1 MIYFTKDAFIST
13 FALSVLIW
21 MVSPYKKA
29 NCIVFLAEA
38 NEVFTRKMEEF
49 TERANSN
56 QKMRQMVKALHS
68 VSETVKLTIEFISE
82 SPKRND
88 W

>member
-21 MVSPYKKA
+21 MVSFYKKA

>member
-1 MIYFTKDAFIST
+1 MF
-13 FALSVLIW
+13 
-21 MVSPYKKA
+21 
-29 NCIVFLAEA
+29 FLAEA